1 MSNGL
6 LSQSYLGTITK
17 QVNFREGPG
26 SDYEIISSLKPGT
39 EIFISSLETD
49 NDFYNVIDI
58 KSNKEGYVHKSFV
71 KVGKL
76 VSRSTESVFT
86 PDGETSTYES
96 EIRIYNNTSRT
107 LTLKMNADLY
117 YFSPQETKNISIVPG
132 EYDFRASAPGVIPYI
147 GTERLKSNQ
156 RYSWQFYIVTSR
168 R

>member
-58 KSNKEGYVHKSFV
+58 KSNKEGYVHRSFV
-71 KVGKL
+71 GRH
-76 VSRSTESVFT
+76 SI
-86 PDGETSTYES
+86 
-96 EIRIYNNTSRT
+96 EIRR
-107 LTLKMNADLY
+107 KH
-117 YFSPQETKNISIVPG
+117 K
-132 EYDFRASAPGVIPYI
+132 
-147 GTERLKSNQ
+147 
-156 RYSWQFYIVTSR
+156 
-168 R
+168 

>member
-1 MSNGL
+1 MKKIMFFLVFLMSNGL

-26 SDYEIISSLKPGT
+26 SDYSIISSLKPGT
-39 EIFISSLETD
+39 QIFIASLETD
-49 NDFYNVIDI
+49 DDFYNVIAI
-58 KSNKEGYVHKSFV
+58 KSNKEGYVHKNYV
-71 KVGKL
+71 KVGRI

-132 EYDFRASAPGVIPYI
+132 
-147 GTERLKSNQ
+147 
-156 RYSWQFYIVTSR
+156 
-168 R
+168 

>member
-26 SDYEIISSLKPGT
+26 SDYSIISSLKPGT
-39 EIFISSLETD
+39 QIFIASLETD
-49 NDFYNVIDI
+49 DDFYNVIAI
-58 KSNKEGYVHKSFV
+58 KSNKEGYVHKNYV
-71 KVGKL
+71 KVGRM

-132 EYDFRASAPGVIPYI
+132 
-147 GTERLKSNQ
+147 
-156 RYSWQFYIVTSR
+156 
-168 R
+168 

>member
-1 MSNGL
+1 MFFLVFLMSNGL

-26 SDYEIISSLKPGT
+26 SDYSIISSLKPGT
-39 EIFISSLETD
+39 QIFIASLETD
-49 NDFYNVIDI
+49 DDFYNVIAI
-58 KSNKEGYVHKSFV
+58 KSNKEGYVHKNYV
-71 KVGKL
+71 KVGRM

-86 PDGETSTYES
+86 PDGENSTYES

-132 EYDFRASAPGVIPYI
+132 
-147 GTERLKSNQ
+147 
-156 RYSWQFYIVTSR
+156 
-168 R
+168 

>member
-26 SDYEIISSLKPGT
+26 SDYSIISSLKPGT
-39 EIFISSLETD
+39 QIFIASLETD
-49 NDFYNVIDI
+49 DDFYNVIAI
-58 KSNKEGYVHKSFV
+58 KSNKEGYVHKNYV
-71 KVGKL
+71 KVGRI

-132 EYDFRASAPGVIPYI
+132 
-147 GTERLKSNQ
+147 
-156 RYSWQFYIVTSR
+156 
-168 R
+168 